1 MLDVG
6 GACGA
11 CGAGK
16 DGARS
21 QGRAG
26 ARGGGPAPVSV
37 HGGACGIAEGAEE
50 TAMLVAMRSGGTEEI
65 ETTG

>member
-1 MLDVG
+1 M
-6 GACGA
+6 
-11 CGAGK
+11 
-16 DGARS
+16 
-21 QGRAG
+21 
-26 ARGGGPAPVSV
+26 SV